1 MFEYGKKGAR
11 IGERGEVEGDNRIGK
26 RLAGWQEYVDKIVM
40 RVTVGLPE
48 EWRAMAGKWRGPLR
62 G

>member
-26 RLAGWQEYVDKIVM
+26 RLAGGRSMWTK
-40 RVTVGLPE
+40 L
-48 EWRAMAGKWRGPLR
+48 
-62 G
+62 